1 MAVIEIAK
9 IQVRRGQEN
18 QTGVPQLDGGEFA
31 WAADTEKL
39 YIGLRREDGGSRD
52 ANVEILTENHIRNFF
67 ATNIST
73 STNQIQYTY
82 REGTNIT
89 APGAENEAF
98 RYLTEKLDDIVS
110 VKDFDVY
117 GNGTDWDAAN
127 LQLAIDRLFLNSR
140 PLSPHPA
147 KKLYFPAGNYI
158 ITATIYIP
166 SGTTLIG
173 DGIGKTFLTL
183 TTGSVLIKTCDIE
196 STPEDRIDF
205 DSEPS
210 FTSPADN
217 IHIED
222 MTLQADV
229 VGTTV
234 TSALTLLSLD
244 CATNSVINGVE
255 FKGNHLHTNPVTAD
269 PDYVALDLR
278 ALGVEDG
285 QVYASGN
292 VIKNCIF
299 TGFNKGILSNY
310 DITNVV
316 IKESSFSSLVN
327 GIAFNTELQDPPI
340 PGPQHIMIN
349 NNRFDLIE
357 EEAIFVGDNQFE
369 DGSYVT
375 SQNNV
380 FNNVGNYV
388 NDWGQ
393 ESSTGTA
400 VISFLSENNSSI
412 NDHFDRFQ
420 HQNSSNVMNSE
431 AGSSTYFLSLID
443 GRSTIDNF
451 YVSTQQIN
459 TGTPGTSFLRLPI
472 TNYSQHLNIKY
483 SAFRPD
489 AGFITATV
497 ITVGGTDVSVIEVED
512 DSSIS
517 AGYGIQGI
525 GIPDNTVIRSISTI
539 TGLTLNRAVT
549 VSPGLPVNIFS
560 PIDRMGNLSV
570 YIQDP
575 FGDEPDTLLVDDYNY
590 INGDV
595 DDIIFS
601 ITVNSSYNYIEVIGT
616 MPALQNSIILETQ
629 TKLMI

>member
-1 MAVIEIAK
+1 
-9 IQVRRGQEN
+9 
-18 QTGVPQLDGGEFA
+18 
-31 WAADTEKL
+31 
-39 YIGLRREDGGSRD
+39 
-52 ANVEILTENHIRNFF
+52 
-67 ATNIST
+67 
-73 STNQIQYTY
+73 
-82 REGTNIT
+82 
-89 APGAENEAF
+89 
-98 RYLTEKLDDIVS
+98 
-110 VKDFDVY
+110 
-117 GNGTDWDAAN
+117 
-127 LQLAIDRLFLNSR
+127 
-140 PLSPHPA
+140 
-147 KKLYFPAGNYI
+147 
-158 ITATIYIP
+158 
-166 SGTTLIG
+166 
-173 DGIGKTFLTL
+173 
-183 TTGSVLIKTCDIE
+183 
-196 STPEDRIDF
+196 
-205 DSEPS
+205 
-210 FTSPADN
+210 
-217 IHIED
+217 
-222 MTLQADV
+222 
-229 VGTTV
+229 
-234 TSALTLLSLD
+234 
-244 CATNSVINGVE
+244 
-255 FKGNHLHTNPVTAD
+255 
-269 PDYVALDLR
+269 
-278 ALGVEDG
+278 
-285 QVYASGN
+285 
-292 VIKNCIF
+292 
-299 TGFNKGILSNY
+299 
-310 DITNVV
+310 
-316 IKESSFSSLVN
+316 
-327 GIAFNTELQDPPI
+327 
-340 PGPQHIMIN
+340 MIN